1 MKQKSNIYEL
11 FTIAILFTLIST
23 RFFCV
28 NTNWI
33 DAVNFAGLITACISL
48 YFDTYEMCKNYR
60 KVNMF
65 TGISIFALAILV
77 VLEVLI
83 IIKVLNISAL
93 WNDIITL
100 GALLVSLPANLY
112 KKILAELLK

>member
-1 MKQKSNIYEL
+1 MKQKSNIYGL
-11 FTIAILFTLIST
+11 FTFATLFTLIFA
-23 RFFCV
+23 RFFCT
-28 NTNWI
+28 NTNWV

-48 YFDTYEMCKNYR
+48 YFDTYEICKDYR

-65 TGISIFALAILV
+65 TGISVSVLAIFM

-83 IIKVLNISAL
+83 IIKILSISDL
-93 WNDIITL
+93 WNDVITL
-100 GALLVSLPANLY
+100 SALLVSLPANLY